1 MSTPTQPHVAPE
13 VHIPPVEAWRQDSPI
28 GVPEG
33 LAALSD
39 AAAAEELSVQRRFLN
54 LHEVP
59 QISFED
65 ARPAFPALANSFPQ
79 EWKQQ
84 VRQLR
89 ARLSQMQADVS
100 RRQEHS
106 LQVVSICSLDAE
118 RPRHGLAANLAYML
132 ATVQENRVLVVDGRV
147 GQPGLGEA
155 LGMPLTQGL
164 CEATRLKRED
174 LPNCMR
180 RISGSQLYLMPTGQA
195 DTFGFDPIDLR
206 GLHVLLHGLRTQF
219 DWIVIDSPSF
229 DNPADAML
237 MSQCADGTL
246 FVVEREKDNFAALS
260 KALGET
266 QGRYL
271 LGAVLV

>member
-1 MSTPTQPHVAPE
+1 MNAEIPQVE
-13 VHIPPVEAWRQDSPI
+13 VPPVEAWRQSTPV

-33 LAALSD
+33 LAALSNSFRNDD
-39 AAAAEELSVQRRFLN
+39 ANLSRRYLN

-59 QISFED
+59 LISFEE
-65 ARPAFPALANSFPQ
+65 ARPAFPALASQFPHD
-79 EWKQQ
+79 WKQQ
-84 VRQLR
+84 IRQLR
-89 ARLSQMQADVS
+89 ARLSQMQTDVS
-100 RRQEHS
+100 RRQEQS
-106 LQVVSICSLDAE
+106 LQVVSIATLHGA

-164 CEATRLKRED
+164 CEATRLKREE

-180 RISGSQLYLMPTGQA
+180 RISGSQLYLMPSGQA
-195 DTFGFDPIDLR
+195 DQFGFDPIDLR
-206 GLHVLLHGLRTQF
+206 GLHVLLHGLRQQF
-219 DWIVIDSPSF
+219 DWVIVDAPSF

-246 FVVEREKDNFAALS
+246 FIIEREKDSFAALS

>member
-1 MSTPTQPHVAPE
+1 MSAPHSPSPKPE
-13 VHIPPVEAWRQDSPI
+13 VGIPPVEAWREASPV
-28 GVPEG
+28 GVAEG

-39 AAAAEELSVQRRFLN
+39 AAAAESLKTQRRFLN

-59 QISFED
+59 QISFEE
-65 ARPAFPALANSFPQ
+65 ARPAFPVLGNSFPQ
-79 EWKQQ
+79 EWKHQI
-84 VRQLR
+84 RQLR
-89 ARLSQMQADVS
+89 ARLAQMQNDVAS
-100 RRQEHS
+100 RQEHS
-106 LQVVSICSLDAE
+106 LQVVSLCSLRTAA
-118 RPRHGLAANLAYML
+118 PRHGLAANLAYML
-132 ATVQENRVLVVDGRV
+132 ATVQENRVLVIDGRV
-147 GQPGLGEA
+147 GQPGLGES
-155 LGMPLTQGL
+155 LGLPLTQGL

-206 GLHVLLHGLRTQF
+206 GLHVLLHGLRSQF
-219 DWIVIDSPSF
+219 DWILVDSPSF

-271 LGAVLV
+271 LGAVMV

>member
-1 MSTPTQPHVAPE
+1 MPE
-13 VHIPPVEAWRQDSPI
+13 VGLPPVEDWRSSAPVD
-28 GVPEG
+28 VAEG

-39 AAAAEELSVQRRFLN
+39 AAATGELGTQRRFLN
-54 LHEVP
+54 LHEIP

-65 ARPAFPALANSFPQ
+65 ARPAFPALATSFPQ

-84 VRQLR
+84 IRQLR
-89 ARLSQMQADVS
+89 ARLAQMQADVAS
-100 RRQEHS
+100 RQQHS
-106 LQVVSICSLDAE
+106 LQVVSICSLQSQ

-132 ATVQENRVLVVDGRV
+132 ATIQENRVLVIDARV
-147 GQPGLGEA
+147 GNPGLGEA

-174 LPNCMR
+174 LPNCIR
-180 RISGSQLYLMPTGQA
+180 RVSGSQLYLMPTGQA

-206 GLHVLLHGLRTQF
+206 GLHVLLHGLRQQF
-219 DWIVIDSPSF
+219 DWVIIDAPSF
-229 DNPADAML
+229 DSPADAML
-237 MSQCADGTL
+237 LSQCADGTL